1 MTPCRV
7 LHCLA
12 ATAALVAL
20 VSCSGGGDGG
30 DGSAGTGVQT
40 TGGAA
45 QSVAPA
51 VPMDT
56 REALVS
62 VLGTPDAVSGKIV
75 VVDDLEMWVESLTD
89 ADLAVRFDVASGVVI
104 GSEAIDPFPEGTL
117 LPLHVRVQLGMSQ
130 AEVRDSLAGFE
141 LTEVQGTVLDLPVGS
156 VVLAGGQ
163 VLVGLFED
171 RVVYYQTYPL
181 VPDVD
186 GEFQAYLDGDLP

>member
-1 MTPCRV
+1 MTPRRV

-75 VVDDLEMWVESLTD
+75 VVDDLEMWVESLTY
-89 ADLAVRFDVASGVVI
+89 ADLAMRFDVASGVVI

-171 RVVYYQTYPL
+171 RVVSHQTYPL